1 MLDRPRINHSS
12 DNPSLDIKKKKKTRS
27 DGSNT
32 KHNIRSDTNTGEEP
46 IAVRQSP
53 DPSKQ
58 TKSRETHETNLSD
71 DNSKRDE
78 TVANIISTRTT
89 RGHSYMAQN
98 EYGNAEQEY
107 KQALAFSTLSDPK
120 RPETTAACHYNL
132 AQCYKKQEKYNE
144 AKQEYK
150 QALAFSKLFNL
161 KSREVA
167 ICYYYLAQCYDKL
180 EKYDKMEQPYKE
192 ALAIYEQLD
201 PKSRETATCHCYLAQ
216 CYDKQKKFHEATQE
230 YNKALAFYKQLDPKS
245 REVAN
250 CHCYLAQCYDKQ
262 EKYDMAEQ
270 PYKEALAFY
279 EQLDPKPPELVTCR
293 LKLVDCYM
301 KQGKDNEV
309 RQAIR
314 HMQDT
319 YEKKTQ
325 QLQKKTQQ
333 LQKKYDQQE
342 HQEQL
347 ARGQQ
352 EHQEQLARGQ
362 QEHQEQLA
370 NIQQKLDQ
378 AHQEIDSLQRQLQE
392 ERSKVQ
398 SKGIFSTG
406 WGSKS
411 IKTQLKHDK
420 KWQENQGQLTKAQH
434 ELTLEKQKNARL
446 KRQLQET
453 QEALDQA
460 QPNNTSSR
468 STDKEEVS
476 TSKPLALRELDDK
489 NAKPLALRELD
500 DKNAKPLALRELDD
514 KNAKP
519 LALRELDDKSAK
531 PLALN
536 EKDPKLP
543 AQFETKSDSA
553 STSVQDVN
561 MPLTIHCALGEYG
574 KIEILSGTANYI
586 IYLAERGPS
595 SDNKKSHQELVFK
608 APRIDSEEHL
618 DRLKNEA
625 KILKMFKDHPNVVS
639 YQDFNEYGAPPFLAM
654 DYAQGGTLED
664 VHDAGECLDIK
675 LIIYY
680 LKQIATTVD
689 AIHKQKVIHLDL
701 KPSNIFLKGVREPL
715 ERELLI
721 GDFGCARVVKSEPL
735 QLADDD
741 IVGTTEYI
749 SPEYLNCNPTYAS
762 DLYSIAVM
770 IYEWISG
777 HYPFESQFSRATAR
791 QHAIQFQ
798 LLNNSPEPLY
808 GRVPGVTRAIEKV
821 ILKGLAKDPKDRY
834 RNVTAFAEAL
844 ELAYHLKSYKI
855 PEMVS
860 AWISPLFDNQRPQV
874 VAAKID
880 KWLDYAY
887 QPAKMVVSETFQWT
901 GWYQTT
907 NGSSQTTL
915 FQDIK
920 KAIGT
925 VGYPLRRIA
934 QLSRSAKKLEQ
945 IKPLPGRSLYFKKRY
960 AATTVQMRSPVYTIH
975 ESLGCVVDA
984 TQMLLRDQ
992 GIDVEDGKVKDE
1004 LEYNAENGS
1013 YTGKMPGALKRLG
1026 YIEYQLTKGR
1036 DIEYLKDAL
1045 KSSYAVVAT
1054 INLRCRGGKHVVAVD
1069 KIGMDRNGNGP
1080 FVYIRDGSYNK
1091 PYKVALDVWEEV
1103 WTGESIVPNIK
1114 D

>member
-1 MLDRPRINHSS
+1 MSDIPRTNRLSES
-12 DNPSLDIKKKKKTRS
+12 PSLDTKKKKKKTRLN
-27 DGSNT
+27 GSNT
-32 KHNIRSDTNTGEEP
+32 KSTRSDTDTGGEP

-58 TKSRETHETNLSD
+58 TKSRETHGTNLSD
-71 DNSKRDE
+71 DNSKINE
-78 TVANIISTRTT
+78 TVANIISTHTT
-89 RGHSYMAQN
+89 RGHSCMAQN
-98 EYGNAEQEY
+98 EYGNAEQEH
-107 KQALAFSTLSDPK
+107 KKALDFSTHFDPK

-132 AQCYKKQEKYNE
+132 AQCYEKQEKYNDAE
-144 AKQEYK
+144 QEYK
-150 QALAFSKLFNL
+150 QAL
-161 KSREVA
+161 
-167 ICYYYLAQCYDKL
+167 
-180 EKYDKMEQPYKE
+180 
-192 ALAIYEQLD
+192 
-201 PKSRETATCHCYLAQ
+201 
-216 CYDKQKKFHEATQE
+216 
-230 YNKALAFYKQLDPKS
+230 KQLDPKS
-245 REVAN
+245 REAAT
-250 CHCYLAQCYDKQ
+250 CHYNLAQCYMKLNEYDK
-262 EKYDMAEQ
+262 AEQ
-270 PYKEALAFY
+270 PYKQALAIHKQLNPTSREVATRHHNLADCYMVQGKYSEAEHPCKEALAIHK
-279 EQLDPKPPELVTCR
+279 QLNPTSREVATCHHN
-293 LKLVDCYM
+293 LADCYM
-301 KQGKDNEV
+301 MQGKYGKAGQEH
-309 RQAIR
+309 R
-314 HMQDT
+314 HEQT
-319 YEKKTQ
+319 IYEKMIR
-325 QLQKKTQQ
+325 QLQQEENKREHQEQ
-333 LQKKYDQQE
+333 PANIQQE
-342 HQEQL
+342 HQKQL
-347 ARGQQ
+347 T
-352 EHQEQLARGQ
+352 
-362 QEHQEQLA
+362 
-370 NIQQKLDQ
+370 NVQQKLDQ
-378 AHQEIDSLQRQLQE
+378 ACRDIDSLQRQLQE
-392 ERSKVQ
+392 ERNKVQ
-398 SKGIFSTG
+398 SKGIFSIG
-406 WGSKS
+406 WGSKFT
-411 IKTQLKHDK
+411 KTQQKHNK
-420 KWQENQGQLTKAQH
+420 KQQENQEQLTREQQ
-434 ELTLEKQKNARL
+434 ELTLEKQKNAHL
-446 KRQLQET
+446 QRQLQEA
-453 QEALDQA
+453 QKALEQA
-460 QPNNTSSR
+460 QPDNTSSR

-476 TSKPLALRELDDK
+476 TSKPLALIDKHKGERTKPLVLIDEHVDDR
-489 NAKPLALRELD
+489 KPLALIDEHVD
-500 DKNAKPLALRELDD
+500 DRKPLALTDELDD
-514 KNAKP
+514 NRKP
-519 LALRELDDKSAK
+519 LALTDELDDNRK
-531 PLALN
+531 PLALI
-536 EKDPKLP
+536 EKDPKPP
-543 AQFETKSDSA
+543 AQFETKADSA

-664 VHDAGECLDIK
+664 VHDVGERLDLK
-675 LIIYY
+675 LIIHY

-689 AIHKQKVIHLDL
+689 DIHKQKVIHLDL

-880 KWLDYAY
+880 KWIDYAY
-887 QPAKMVVSETFQWT
+887 QPAKMVVSGTFQWT

-915 FQDIK
+915 FQDIE
-920 KAIGT
+920 KAKTYLIGT
-925 VGYPLRRIA
+925 AGYSLRRIA
-934 QLSRSAKKLEQ
+934 QLSRSAKELEQ
-945 IKPLPGRSLYFKKRY
+945 IKPLPGNSLYFTKRY

-975 ESLGCVVDA
+975 EPLGCVVDA

-992 GIDVEDGKVKDE
+992 GIDVEDKKVKDE

-1026 YIEYQLTKGR
+1026 YIGYQLTKGR

-1054 INLRCRGGKHVVAVD
+1054 INLRYRGGKHVVVVD

-1091 PYKVALDVWEEV
+1091 PYKVALDVWEEA
-1103 WTGESIVPNIK
+1103 WTGESIIPNIK